1 MSQTLPASSKIV
13 SALFTFPAQ
22 ARVGRAMPKSKIYLH
37 GKPTAAL
44 RALFVAQVESI
55 TWAYKL
61 APETI
66 NLPAKPDVPEIE
78 VFEIALKT
86 AELNHAVLRCIDKA
100 IPFPIL
106 FNLRFEGRTQPVAAY
121 KRPSEANATQWVVGD
136 YHAAA
141 WQTDS
146 QTNSQ
151 TKPGLP
157 VALDLQG
164 LYEQLLRQHLSQP
177 ALTGETLREQLAR
190 LAELASKQLE
200 LDKLAL
206 KLEREK
212 QFNRKVELNA
222 HLRHLRQQLDG
233 LAT

>member
-1 MSQTLPASSKIV
+1 
-13 SALFTFPAQ
+13 
-22 ARVGRAMPKSKIYLH
+22 MPKSKIYLH
-37 GKPTAAL
+37 GKPNTAL

-86 AELNHAVLRCIDKA
+86 PDLSHAVLRCIDKA

-136 YHAAA
+136 YHAAP
-141 WQTDS
+141 WQADNQADS
-146 QTNSQ
+146 QPNSQ
-151 TKPGLP
+151 AKPGLP

-164 LYEQLLRQHLSQP
+164 LYEQLLRQHLSLP
-177 ALTGETLREQLAR
+177 ARAGESLRAQLAR

-233 LAT
+233 LVT

>member
-1 MSQTLPASSKIV
+1 
-13 SALFTFPAQ
+13 
-22 ARVGRAMPKSKIYLH
+22 MPKSKIYLH

-55 TWAYKL
+55 TWVYKL

-86 AELNHAVLRCIDKA
+86 ADLSHAVLRCIDKA

-121 KRPSEANATQWVVGD
+121 KRPSEANASQWVVGD
-136 YHAAA
+136 YHAAP
-141 WQTDS
+141 WQADN
-146 QTNSQ
+146 QANSQ
-151 TKPGLP
+151 ANSQASSQAKPGLP

-177 ALTGETLREQLAR
+177 ARAGETLREQLAR